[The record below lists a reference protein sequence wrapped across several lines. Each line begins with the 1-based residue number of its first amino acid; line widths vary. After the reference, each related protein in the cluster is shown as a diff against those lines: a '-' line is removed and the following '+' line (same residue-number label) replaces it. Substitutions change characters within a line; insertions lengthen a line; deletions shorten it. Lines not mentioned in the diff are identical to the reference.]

1 MVIIAGA
8 YESTSSAIPIINLSS
23 SNHHH
28 HITLIPFIEHCNTNI
43 IGSEGVE
50 SFDTR

>member
-28 HITLIPFIEHCNTNI
+28 ITLIPFIKHCDTII